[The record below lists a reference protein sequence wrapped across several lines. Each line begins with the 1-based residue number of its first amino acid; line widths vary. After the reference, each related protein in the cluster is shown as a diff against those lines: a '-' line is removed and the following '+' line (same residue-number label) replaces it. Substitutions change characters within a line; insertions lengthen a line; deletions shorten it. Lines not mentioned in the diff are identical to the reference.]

1 MLDRIIAIATGNILP
16 IVPGNFV
23 KKFSNSNIMLIN
35 IQANP
40 MYVAWEKM
48 ILYLLL
54 FLQRVNANKVV
65 RNIIK
70 LVIKKKFFMV

>member
-1 MLDRIIAIATGNILP
+1 
-16 IVPGNFV
+16 
-23 KKFSNSNIMLIN
+23 MLIN

-54 FLQRVNANKVV
+54 FLQRVNANKLV